1 MMQECNHASTYG
13 VMKLYL
19 ILLNNRTTPLYLII
33 IIRTMREDA
42 VNFTPTSNTSSYHS
56 MKRKFISLICFFRT
70 VASVYCRNTRCNH
83 REFRNWR
90 VFGGEIVESLTISA
104 YISF

>member
-33 IIRTMREDA
+33 IIRTMR
-42 VNFTPTSNTSSYHS
+42 
-56 MKRKFISLICFFRT
+56 
-70 VASVYCRNTRCNH
+70 
-83 REFRNWR
+83 
-90 VFGGEIVESLTISA
+90 
-104 YISF
+104 